1 VYFWRRRE
9 RRGRNSR
16 NDPVRGLVDIDWK
29 VIGKEDEKGK
39 RERDL
44 ASREA
49 SWAASHHLSGKRVLW
64 NGFSSSSHL
73 LPELAR

>member
-49 SWAASHHLSGKRVLW
+49 S
-64 NGFSSSSHL
+64 
-73 LPELAR
+73 